1 MNSDNKYNNGKIY
14 TIRCTD
20 NNNLIYVGS
29 TTQPLY
35 KRWYEHKQIYNKEG
49 KQYNKLLYSKM
60 RELGVDK
67 FFIELY
73 ENFKCE
79 NIEQLH
85 KKEGEIIRQIATLN
99 KKIEGRT
106 FKEYYKDNKEKIKQ
120 YKEDN
125 KEKIK
130 ENNKE
135 YRDNNKEKIK
145 ETRKEYY
152 LKNKEEIKEEIKQ
165 YKEDNKEKI
174 LRKKKEY
181 YEENKPEILQKMAI
195 KINCVCGSFSCKG
208 NLSRHEK
215 SKKHIEFINNNNSSD
230 SQIE

>member
-29 TTQPLY
+29 TIQPLY
-35 KRWYEHKQIYNKEG
+35 KRWYEHKQKYNKGG
-49 KQYNKLLYSKM
+49 KEYNKLLYIKM

-67 FFIELY
+67 FYIELY

-145 ETRKEYY
+145 EKD
-152 LKNKEEIKEEIKQ
+152 KQ
-165 YKEDNKEKI
+165 YYKDNKEKI
-174 LRKKKEY
+174 KNYYDKNKE
-181 YEENKPEILQKMAI
+181 KILDYQKQYQKE
-195 KINCVCGSFSCKG
+195 KINCVCGSSFCKSK
-208 NLSRHEK
+208 LSRHEK
-215 SKKHIEFINNNNSSD
+215 TKKHIEFINNNNSSD

>member
-35 KRWYEHKQIYNKEG
+35 KRWYEHKQLYNKEG

-85 KKEGEIIRQIATLN
+85 KKEGEIIRMCGTLN
-99 KKIEGRT
+99 KVISGRT
-106 FKEYYKDNKEKIKQ
+106 DKEYYEDNKEKIKQ

-145 ETRKEYY
+145 EKD
-152 LKNKEEIKEEIKQ
+152 KQ
-165 YKEDNKEKI
+165 YYKDNKEKI
-174 LRKKKEY
+174 KNYYDKNKE
-181 YEENKPEILQKMAI
+181 KILDYQKQYQKE
-195 KINCVCGSFSCKG
+195 KINCVCGSSFCKSK
-208 NLSRHEK
+208 LSRHEK
-215 SKKHIEFINNNNSSD
+215 TKKHIEFINNNNSSD

>member
-99 KKIEGRT
+99 KNIAYNEKTREARNI
-106 FKEYYKDNKEKIKQ
+106 KEKQ
-120 YKEDN
+120 WN
-125 KEKIK
+125 EKK
-130 ENNKE
+130 V
-135 YRDNNKEKIK
+135 
-145 ETRKEYY
+145 
-152 LKNKEEIKEEIKQ
+152 KNKEFFKTCFQNQNDERVETIYNNIYGTTKENLINFNNIRLEYNYYNNTKKFKSDLKSILKESKMTIK
-165 YKEDNKEKI
+165 
-174 LRKKKEY
+174 
-181 YEENKPEILQKMAI
+181 KPA
-195 KINCVCGSFSCKG
+195 
-208 NLSRHEK
+208 
-215 SKKHIEFINNNNSSD
+215 
-230 SQIE
+230 

>member
-49 KQYNKLLYSKM
+49 KQYNKLLYIKM

-67 FFIELY
+67 FYIELY
-73 ENFKCE
+73 ENINCQ

-145 ETRKEYY
+145 NYY
-152 LKNKEEIKEEIKQ
+152 EKNKEQIIEKIKNY
-165 YKEDNKEKI
+165 YKDNKEKI
-174 LRKKKEY
+174 KI
-181 YEENKPEILQKMAI
+181 NAAI
-195 KINCVCGSFSCKG
+195 KINCLCCSCFRKG
-208 NLSRHEK
+208 DLSKHNK
-215 SKKHIEFINNNNSSD
+215 TKKHIEFINNNNSSD
-230 SQIE
+230 IQIE